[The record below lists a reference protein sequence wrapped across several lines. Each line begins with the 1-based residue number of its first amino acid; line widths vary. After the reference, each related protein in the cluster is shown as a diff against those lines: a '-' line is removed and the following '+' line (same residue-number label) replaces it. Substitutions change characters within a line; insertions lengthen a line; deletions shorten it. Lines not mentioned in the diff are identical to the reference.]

1 LLKKLTNV
9 GEELNESE
17 AKAFKDN
24 ININE
29 QGLFDYNGKFKKKIS
44 FFVFFLFYCFF

>member
-29 QGLFDYNGKFKKKIS
+29 QGLFDYNGKFKKK
-44 FFVFFLFYCFF
+44 FFLCFFLILLFS